1 MSKRAALLAHVERYS
16 PDAVLVQETRFDSST
31 EIFII
36 PGYSSFHTPFE
47 KSPKTHLHGANG
59 VGLFVKKRH
68 GAIEFSFPTSHLL
81 TVVVP
86 GVGGGSDLLLGGVY
100 VPCASSRVTTP
111 RATERVINTVTSA
124 IDSTSRLWQRNHP
137 GCPQIFGGDFNL
149 NVAIIIF
156 GP

>member
-1 MSKRAALLAHVERYS
+1 LMSKRAALLAHVERYS

-86 GVGGGSDLLLGGVY
+86 GVGGGSDLLLGGCTCRA
-100 VPCASSRVTTP
+100 PRRASPPQGLRSELLTLSPVQSTRLHGFGNGTT
-111 RATERVINTVTSA
+111 RGVLKSSAATLI
-124 IDSTSRLWQRNHP
+124 
-137 GCPQIFGGDFNL
+137 
-149 NVAIIIF
+149 
-156 GP
+156 